1 MKELK
6 YLNKYFFKYKW
17 HLIIGLLFIVLT
29 TYFKVYAPTL
39 FNEGIDYIENSL
51 DAVKNDTASPP
62 LPESIRWLNDIGLT
76 SVEQTS
82 ANKEEQAKTTRYVI
96 LLLAVLFAVIF
107 IIQGIFLFFTR
118 VTLIIMSRRIEYDLK
133 NQIYQ
138 QYQELSLSFFKRNNT
153 GDLMNRISEDVSK
166 VRMYLG
172 PAVMYTL
179 SLAFLIG
186 FVLYAMCSISVKLTL
201 YTLLPLPILSI
212 SIYYVSTL
220 INKKSERV
228 QSKQSELSS
237 FVQETTSGIRV
248 LKAYNRENAYMNFF
262 RNESDSYKTL
272 VLSLIKIEAL
282 FMPLII
288 MLVGLS
294 TVLAIYLGSVEAI
307 VGNGFDKGDIIQF
320 IIYVNML
327 TWPFASVGWVTSL
340 VNKAE
345 ASQKRIN
352 EFLKEEPE
360 IKSTVSGDEKITG
373 NISFE
378 EVSFTYP
385 DTGIE
390 ALQRINFNLKTG
402 QTLGITGRTGSGKST
417 IANLISRQYDVTS
430 GSIKIDDRTIQN
442 VHLESLRNSI
452 GTVPQDVF
460 LFSDS
465 IRNNISFSDERLTE
479 EEIVEAAKKAAIYDN
494 IMEFPEKF
502 DTVLGERGINLSGGQ
517 KQRISI
523 ARAIIKSP
531 EILIFDDCLSAVD
544 TETEDKILRSLSQIM
559 EGKTSVIISHRI
571 SSILG
576 ADHILVLD
584 KGQIIEQGSHQDL
597 IDKKGYYHELYQKQ
611 LVEE

>member
-1 MKELK
+1 M
-6 YLNKYFFKYKW
+6 W
-17 HLIIGLLFIVLT
+17 HLVIGLIFIVLT
-29 TYFKVYAPTL
+29 NYFKVYAPTL
-39 FNEGIDYIENSL
+39 FNEGVDYIENSL

-62 LPESIRWLNDIGLT
+62 LPESISWLNDLGLT
-76 SVEQTS
+76 NVEQTNS
-82 ANKEEQAKTTRYVI
+82 NKEEQAKTTRYII
-96 LLLAVLFAVIF
+96 LLLALLFAVIF

-118 VTLIIMSRRIEYDLK
+118 VTLIIMSRRVEYDLK
-133 NQIYQ
+133 NEIYQ
-138 QYQELSLSFFKRNNT
+138 QYQRLSLSFFKRNNT

-179 SLAFLIG
+179 NLAFLIG
-186 FVLYAMCSISVKLTL
+186 FVLYAMCAVSVKLTL

-212 SIYYVSTL
+212 CIYYVSNL
-220 INKKSERV
+220 INKKSEKV

-248 LKAYNRENAYMNFF
+248 LKAYNRENAYMTFF
-262 RNESDSYKTL
+262 RSESDSYKSL
-272 VLSLIKIEAL
+272 ILSLVKVEAL

-288 MLVGLS
+288 LLVGLS
-294 TVLAIYLGSVEAI
+294 TLLAIYLGSEEAI
-307 VGNGFDKGDIIQF
+307 LGNGFDKGDIIQF
-320 IIYVNML
+320 VIYVNML

-352 EFLKEEPE
+352 EFLKQEPE
-360 IKSTVSGDEKITG
+360 IKSQVRRDEKITG

-378 EVSFTYP
+378 NVSFKYP

-390 ALQRINFNLKTG
+390 ALQRINFNLKNG

-430 GSIKIDDRTIQN
+430 GSIRIDEKTIQN
-442 VHLESLRNSI
+442 VDLESLRNSI

-465 IRNNISFSDERLTE
+465 IKNNISFSDENLTE
-479 EEIVEAAKKAAIYDN
+479 DQLITAAKQADIYDN
-494 IMEFPEKF
+494 IMEFPEGF
-502 DTVLGERGINLSGGQ
+502 DTILGERGINLSGGQ

-523 ARAIIKSP
+523 ARAIVKSP

-544 TETEDKILRSLSQIM
+544 TETEEKILRSLKKIM
-559 EGKTSVIISHRI
+559 KGKTSIIISHRI
-571 SSILG
+571 SSII
-576 ADHILVLD
+576 ATDHILVLD
-584 KGQIIEQGSHQDL
+584 KGQIIEQGNHRELLDL
-597 IDKKGYYHELYQKQ
+597 KGYYHELYQKQ

>member
-1 MKELK
+1 M
-6 YLNKYFFKYKW
+6 
-17 HLIIGLLFIVLT
+17 
-29 TYFKVYAPTL
+29 
-39 FNEGIDYIENSL
+39 
-51 DAVKNDTASPP
+51 KNDTASPP

-201 YTLLPLPILSI
+201 YTLLPLPVLSI

-272 VLSLIKIEAL
+272 ILSLIKIEAL

-390 ALQRINFNLKTG
+390 ALQGINFNLKTG

-479 EEIVEAAKKAAIYDN
+479 EQIVEAAKKAAIYDN

>member
-201 YTLLPLPILSI
+201 YTLLPLPVLSI

-272 VLSLIKIEAL
+272 ILSLIKIEAL

-442 VHLESLRNSI
+442 VNLESLRNSI

-479 EEIVEAAKKAAIYDN
+479 EQIVEAAKKAAIYDN

>member
-201 YTLLPLPILSI
+201 YTLLPLPVLSI

-272 VLSLIKIEAL
+272 ILSLIKIEAL

-390 ALQRINFNLKTG
+390 ALQGINFNLKTG

-479 EEIVEAAKKAAIYDN
+479 EQIVEAAKKAAIYDN

-559 EGKTSVIISHRI
+559 KGKTSVIISHRI

>member
-272 VLSLIKIEAL
+272 ILSLIKIEAL

-465 IRNNISFSDERLTE
+465 IRNNISFSDERLSE
-479 EEIVEAAKKAAIYDN
+479 EQIVEAAKKAAIYDN

>member
-172 PAVMYTL
+172 PAVIYTFL

-201 YTLLPLPILSI
+201 YTLLPLPVLSI

-272 VLSLIKIEAL
+272 ILSLIKIEAL

-390 ALQRINFNLKTG
+390 ALQGINFNLKTG

-523 ARAIIKSP
+523 ARAIIKKP
-531 EILIFDDCLSAVD
+531 EILIYS
-544 TETEDKILRSLSQIM
+544 E
-559 EGKTSVIISHRI
+559 
-571 SSILG
+571 
-576 ADHILVLD
+576 
-584 KGQIIEQGSHQDL
+584 
-597 IDKKGYYHELYQKQ
+597 
-611 LVEE
+611 

>member
-39 FNEGIDYIENSL
+39 FNEGVDYIENSL

-201 YTLLPLPILSI
+201 YTLLPLPVLSI

-272 VLSLIKIEAL
+272 ILSLIKIEAL

-390 ALQRINFNLKTG
+390 ALQGINFNLKTG

>member
-82 ANKEEQAKTTRYVI
+82 ANKEEQAKTTRHVI

-272 VLSLIKIEAL
+272 ILSLIKIEAL

-465 IRNNISFSDERLTE
+465 IRNNISFSDERLSE
-479 EEIVEAAKKAAIYDN
+479 EQIVEAAKKAAIYDN

-571 SSILG
+571 SSIIG

-584 KGQIIEQGSHQDL
+584 KGEIIEQGSHQDL

>member
-201 YTLLPLPILSI
+201 YTLLPLPVLSI

-272 VLSLIKIEAL
+272 ILSLIKIEAL

>member
-17 HLIIGLLFIVLT
+17 HLIIGLFFIVLT

-39 FNEGIDYIENSL
+39 FNEGVDYIENSL

-62 LPESIRWLNDIGLT
+62 LPESIRWLNEIGLT
-76 SVEQTS
+76 SVEQTN

-228 QSKQSELSS
+228 QEKQSELSS

-272 VLSLIKIEAL
+272 ILSLIKIEAL

-352 EFLKEEPE
+352 DFLREEPE
-360 IKSTVSGDEKITG
+360 IKSTVSGNEKITG

-378 EVSFTYP
+378 DVSFTYP

-402 QTLGITGRTGSGKST
+402 QTLGVTGRTGSGKST

-430 GSIKIDDRTIQN
+430 GTIKIDNRTIQN

-465 IRNNISFSDERLTE
+465 IKNNISFSDERLTE
-479 EEIVEAAKKAAIYDN
+479 EQIIEAAKQADIYDN
-494 IMEFPEKF
+494 VMEFPEKF

-544 TETEDKILRSLSQIM
+544 TETEDKILRSLNQIM
-559 EGKTSVIISHRI
+559 KGKTSIIISHRI

-584 KGQIIEQGSHQDL
+584 KGQIIEHGSHQDL

>member
-17 HLIIGLLFIVLT
+17 HLIIGLFFIVLT

-39 FNEGIDYIENSL
+39 FNEGVDYIENSL

-62 LPESIRWLNDIGLT
+62 LPESIRWLNEIGLT
-76 SVEQTS
+76 SVEQTN

-228 QSKQSELSS
+228 QEKQSELSS

-272 VLSLIKIEAL
+272 ILSLIKIEAL

-352 EFLKEEPE
+352 DFLREEPE

-378 EVSFTYP
+378 DVSFTYP

-402 QTLGITGRTGSGKST
+402 QTLGVTGRTGSGKST

-430 GSIKIDDRTIQN
+430 GTIKIDNRTIQN

-465 IRNNISFSDERLTE
+465 IKNNISFSDERLTE
-479 EEIVEAAKKAAIYDN
+479 EQIIEAAKQADIYDN
-494 IMEFPEKF
+494 VMEFPEKF

-544 TETEDKILRSLSQIM
+544 TETEDKILRSLNQIM
-559 EGKTSVIISHRI
+559 KGKTSIIISHRI

-584 KGQIIEQGSHQDL
+584 KGQIIEHGSHQDL

>member
-201 YTLLPLPILSI
+201 YTLLPLPVLSI

-272 VLSLIKIEAL
+272 ILSLIKIEAL

-340 VNKAE
+340 VNIAE

-465 IRNNISFSDERLTE
+465 IRNNISFSDERLSE
-479 EEIVEAAKKAAIYDN
+479 EQIVEAAKKAAIYDN

-584 KGQIIEQGSHQDL
+584 KGEIIEQGSHQDL

>member
-17 HLIIGLLFIVLT
+17 HLIIGLFFIVLT

-62 LPESIRWLNDIGLT
+62 LPESIRWLNEIGLT
-76 SVEQTS
+76 SVEQTNP
-82 ANKEEQAKTTRYVI
+82 NKVEQAKTTRYVI
-96 LLLAVLFAVIF
+96 ILLAVLFAVIF

-228 QSKQSELSS
+228 QEKQSELSS

-272 VLSLIKIEAL
+272 ILSLIKIEAL

-352 EFLKEEPE
+352 DFLREEPE

-378 EVSFTYP
+378 DVSFTYP

-430 GSIKIDDRTIQN
+430 GTIKIDDRTIQN

-465 IRNNISFSDERLTE
+465 IKNNISFSDERLTE
-479 EEIVEAAKKAAIYDN
+479 EQIVEAAKQADIYDN

-544 TETEDKILRSLSQIM
+544 TETEDKILRSLNQIM
-559 EGKTSVIISHRI
+559 KGKTSIIISHRI

-584 KGQIIEQGSHQDL
+584 KGQIIEHGSHQDL

>member
-138 QYQELSLSFFKRNNT
+138 QYQKLSLSFFKRNNT

-272 VLSLIKIEAL
+272 ILSLIKIEAL

-479 EEIVEAAKKAAIYDN
+479 EQIVEAAKKAAIYDN

-571 SSILG
+571 SSIIG
-576 ADHILVLD
+576 VDHILVLD
-584 KGQIIEQGSHQDL
+584 KGEIIEQGSHQDL

>member
-39 FNEGIDYIENSL
+39 FNEGVDYIENSL

-272 VLSLIKIEAL
+272 ILSLIKIEAL

-479 EEIVEAAKKAAIYDN
+479 EQIVEAAKKAAIYDN

-544 TETEDKILRSLSQIM
+544 T
-559 EGKTSVIISHRI
+559 
-571 SSILG
+571 
-576 ADHILVLD
+576 
-584 KGQIIEQGSHQDL
+584 
-597 IDKKGYYHELYQKQ
+597 
-611 LVEE
+611 

>member
-201 YTLLPLPILSI
+201 YTLLPLPVLSI

-272 VLSLIKIEAL
+272 ILSLIKIEAL

-559 EGKTSVIISHRI
+559 KGKTSVIISHRI

>member
-39 FNEGIDYIENSL
+39 FNEGVDYIENSL

-479 EEIVEAAKKAAIYDN
+479 EQIVEAAKKAAIYDN

-559 EGKTSVIISHRI
+559 KGKTSVIISHRI

>member
-39 FNEGIDYIENSL
+39 FNEGVDYIENSL

-62 LPESIRWLNDIGLT
+62 LPDSIRWLNDIGLT
-76 SVEQTS
+76 SVEQTN
-82 ANKEEQAKTTRYVI
+82 ANKEEQAKTTKYVI
-96 LLLAVLFAVIF
+96 FLLAVLFAVIF

-201 YTLLPLPILSI
+201 YTLLPLPVLSI

-272 VLSLIKIEAL
+272 ILSLIKIEAL

-390 ALQRINFNLKTG
+390 ALQGINFNLKTG

-465 IRNNISFSDERLTE
+465 IRNDISFSDERLTE
-479 EEIVEAAKKAAIYDN
+479 EQIVEAAKKAAIYDN

-531 EILIFDDCLSAVD
+531 EILIFDD
-544 TETEDKILRSLSQIM
+544 
-559 EGKTSVIISHRI
+559 
-571 SSILG
+571 
-576 ADHILVLD
+576 
-584 KGQIIEQGSHQDL
+584 
-597 IDKKGYYHELYQKQ
+597 
-611 LVEE
+611 

>member
-1 MKELK
+1 M
-6 YLNKYFFKYKW
+6 W
-17 HLIIGLLFIVLT
+17 HLVIGLIFIVLT
-29 TYFKVYAPTL
+29 NYFKVYAPTL
-39 FNEGIDYIENSL
+39 FNEGVDYIENSL

-62 LPESIRWLNDIGLT
+62 LPESISWLNDIGLT
-76 SVEQTS
+76 NVEQINS
-82 ANKEEQAKTTRYVI
+82 NKEEQAKTTRYVI
-96 LLLAVLFAVIF
+96 LLLALLFAVIF

-118 VTLIIMSRRIEYDLK
+118 VTLIIMSRRVEYDLK
-133 NQIYQ
+133 NEIYQ
-138 QYQELSLSFFKRNNT
+138 QYQRLSLSFFKRNNT

-179 SLAFLIG
+179 NLAFLIG
-186 FVLYAMCSISVKLTL
+186 FVLYAMCAISVKLTL

-212 SIYYVSTL
+212 CIYYVSTL
-220 INKKSERV
+220 INKKSEKV

-248 LKAYNRENAYMNFF
+248 LKAYNRENAYMTFF
-262 RNESDSYKTL
+262 RSESDSYKSL
-272 VLSLIKIEAL
+272 ILSLVKVEAL

-288 MLVGLS
+288 LLVGLS
-294 TVLAIYLGSVEAI
+294 TLLAIYLGSEEAI

-320 IIYVNML
+320 VIYVNML

-352 EFLKEEPE
+352 EFLKQEPE
-360 IKSTVSGDEKITG
+360 IKSQVRRDEKITG

-378 EVSFTYP
+378 NVSFTYP
-385 DTGIE
+385 DTRIE
-390 ALQRINFNLKTG
+390 ALQRINFNLKNG

-430 GSIKIDDRTIQN
+430 GSIRIDKKTIQN
-442 VHLESLRNSI
+442 VDLESLRNSI

-465 IRNNISFSDERLTE
+465 IKNNISFSDENLTE
-479 EEIVEAAKKAAIYDN
+479 DQLITAAKQADIYDN
-494 IMEFPEKF
+494 IMEFPEGF
-502 DTVLGERGINLSGGQ
+502 DTILGERGINLSGGQ

-523 ARAIIKSP
+523 ARAIVKSP

-544 TETEDKILRSLSQIM
+544 TKTEEKILRSLKEIM
-559 EGKTSVIISHRI
+559 KGKTSIIISHRI
-571 SSILG
+571 SSII
-576 ADHILVLD
+576 ATDHILVLD
-584 KGQIIEQGSHQDL
+584 KGQIIEQGNHRELLDL
-597 IDKKGYYHELYQKQ
+597 KGYYHELYQKQ

>member
-39 FNEGIDYIENSL
+39 FNEGVDYIENSL

-272 VLSLIKIEAL
+272 ILSLIKIEAL

-479 EEIVEAAKKAAIYDN
+479 EQIVEAAKKAAIYDN

-559 EGKTSVIISHRI
+559 KGKTSVIISHRI

>member
-272 VLSLIKIEAL
+272 ILSLIKIEAL

-390 ALQRINFNLKTG
+390 ALQGINFNLKTG

>member
-201 YTLLPLPILSI
+201 YTLLPLPVLSI

-390 ALQRINFNLKTG
+390 ALQGINFNLKTG

>member
-39 FNEGIDYIENSL
+39 FNEGVDYIENSL

-201 YTLLPLPILSI
+201 YTLLPLPVLSI

-272 VLSLIKIEAL
+272 ILSLIKIEAL

-430 GSIKIDDRTIQN
+430 GSIKIDNRTIQN

-479 EEIVEAAKKAAIYDN
+479 EQIVEAAKKAAIYDN

-559 EGKTSVIISHRI
+559 KGKTSVIISHRI

>member
-39 FNEGIDYIENSL
+39 FNEGVDYIENSL

-442 VHLESLRNSI
+442 VNLESLRNSI

-479 EEIVEAAKKAAIYDN
+479 EQIVEAAKKAAIYDN

-559 EGKTSVIISHRI
+559 KGKTSVIISHRI